1 MIHDA
6 TVHIST
12 RSIDTSQ
19 AWSNRHQSSSAVLQ
33 AQGFNVIEMRL
44 HVIRK
49 HPPCRRWWK
58 GLDGDSAWLSGL
70 KWRDPETTSS
80 NYSMIYNTYIYIYT
94 CIPYTVYV
102 AIAKTSWTWRNNS
115 IEHPWGSMSLLLLFP
130 IHHHLG
136 HAIMINSIMLPK
148 NAKDTNVMIE
158 GREGILTVHNHASHR
173 NSILYQEAYRCL

>member
-1 MIHDA
+1 MK
-6 TVHIST
+6 
-12 RSIDTSQ
+12 
-19 AWSNRHQSSSAVLQ
+19 QSSSIVFCGASGTRIQRHQDASTCYQEASALQ
-33 AQGFNVIEMRL
+33 EVVKRFGWRLCVIKWSQVERS
-44 HVIRK
+44 
-49 HPPCRRWWK
+49 
-58 GLDGDSAWLSGL
+58 GDNLL
-70 KWRDPETTSS
+70 KLLYD
-80 NYSMIYNTYIYIYT
+80 ILYI

-173 NSILYQEAYRCL
+173 YSILYQEAYRCL